1 MRPSSR
7 YPPQPALL
15 ALALALALAAAAPE
29 LRPLAAAVAVTVTP
43 PSERTDEEVRR
54 LYEEWRSENDA
65 GPRRGATGG
74 SLGLGDADAGEDDD
88 ARRLEV
94 FRDNLRYIDA
104 HNAEADAGL
113 HGFRLGLTRF
123 ADLTLEEYRARLLLG
138 SRGRNG
144 TAVGVVG
151 SRRYLPLAGEQL
163 PDAVDWRERGA
174 VAEVKDQGQCGGCW
188 AFSAVAAVE
197 GINKIVTGSLI
208 SLSEQELIDC
218 DKFQDQGCDGG
229 LMDNA
234 FVFMIKNGGIDT
246 EADYPFTGHDGTC
259 DLKLKN
265 TRVVSI
271 DSFERVPIN
280 YERALQKAVAHQPVS
295 ASIEASRRAFQ
306 LYSSGI
312 FDGRCG
318 TYLDHGVTVVGY
330 GSEGG
335 KDYWIVK
342 NSWGTQWGEAGYVRM
357 ARNVRVRAGKCGI
370 AMEPLYP
377 VKEGPNPPPGPTP
390 PSPVKPPNVCNAE
403 YSCPEATTCC
413 CVSEYRGKCLA
424 YGCCELENA
433 TCCEDHSSCCP
444 HDYPVCSVRDG
455 TCRKSAN
462 SPMMVKAL
470 QRKPA
475 MYTGGGGGGEQSGRS
490 SW

>member
-29 LRPLAAAVAVTVTP
+29 LRPLAAAVTVTP
-43 PSERTDEEVRR
+43 PPERTDEEVRR
-54 LYEEWRSENDA
+54 LYEEWRSEHDA

-74 SLGLGDADAGEDDD
+74 SLGPGEDDD

-94 FRDNLRYIDA
+94 FRYNLRYIDA

-174 VAEVKDQGQCGGCW
+174 VAEVKDQGQCGACW